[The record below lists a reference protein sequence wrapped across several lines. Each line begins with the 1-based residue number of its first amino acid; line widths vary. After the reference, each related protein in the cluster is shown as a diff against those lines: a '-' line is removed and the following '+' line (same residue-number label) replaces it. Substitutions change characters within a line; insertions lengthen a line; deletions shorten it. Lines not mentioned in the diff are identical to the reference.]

1 MNIFQKR
8 TVGKK
13 GIAAALLASQ
23 LLFTAGCGSGEQRET
38 AGQLDTEQTM
48 QQDGYIVVGYV
59 QVGSES
65 DWRTTNTQSFKD
77 VFTQENGYYLIFED
91 GQQKQENQVKA
102 IRNLILQEVDYI
114 VLDPIVETG
123 WESVLEE
130 AKEAGI
136 PVILSDRRAEME
148 DDSLYT
154 CWVGSDFAEEGQERR
169 ALAGELSGKAGAE
182 LGRQFI
188 SYLSR
193 GRWAPLHRSGGQTD
207 SQRFSSRMKTG

>member
-23 LLFTAGCGSGEQRET
+23 LLFTAGCGSVEQRET

-65 DWRTTNTQSFKD
+65 HWRTTNTQSFKD

-102 IRNLILQEVDYI
+102 IR
-114 VLDPIVETG
+114 
-123 WESVLEE
+123 
-130 AKEAGI
+130 
-136 PVILSDRRAEME
+136 
-148 DDSLYT
+148 
-154 CWVGSDFAEEGQERR
+154 
-169 ALAGELSGKAGAE
+169 ALGKAGNAA
-182 LGRQFI
+182 RTVKA
-188 SYLSR
+188 SSTRR
-193 GRWAPLHRSGGQTD
+193 GGIAKQ
-207 SQRFSSRMKTG
+207 

>member
-91 GQQKQENQVKA
+91 GQQKQENQIKA
-102 IRNLILQEVDYI
+102 IRSFIASDVDVI
-114 VLDPIVETG
+114 SFCPIVETG
-123 WESVLEE
+123 EDGVTYDILYDILIKQNGDIHSDWTGVKMDVDAYRKVVFEPYDLRVLD
-130 AKEAGI
+130 G
-136 PVILSDRRAEME
+136 V
-148 DDSLYT
+148 
-154 CWVGSDFAEEGQERR
+154 VDF
-169 ALAGELSGKAGAE
+169 
-182 LGRQFI
+182 
-188 SYLSR
+188 
-193 GRWAPLHRSGGQTD
+193 
-207 SQRFSSRMKTG
+207 

>member
-154 CWVGSDFAEEGQERR
+154 AGWAVTSRRR
-169 ALAGELSGKAGAE
+169 AGTPGTGWRIIWKSRGGA
-182 LGRQFI
+182 GRQFI

>member
-23 LLFTAGCGSGEQRET
+23 LLFTAGCGSVEQRET

-154 CWVGSDFAEEGQERR
+154 CWVGSDFAEEGTGWRIIWKSR
-169 ALAGELSGKAGAE
+169 GGA
-182 LGRQFI
+182 GRQFI

>member
-154 CWVGSDFAEEGQERR
+154 CWVGSDFAE
-169 ALAGELSGKAGAE
+169 AGG
-182 LGRQFI
+182 I
-188 SYLSR
+188 
-193 GRWAPLHRSGGQTD
+193 
-207 SQRFSSRMKTG
+207 